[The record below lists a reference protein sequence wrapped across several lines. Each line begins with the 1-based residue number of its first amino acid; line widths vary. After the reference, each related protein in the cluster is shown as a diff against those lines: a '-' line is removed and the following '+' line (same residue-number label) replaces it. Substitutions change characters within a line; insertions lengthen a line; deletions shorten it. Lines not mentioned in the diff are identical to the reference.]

1 MKVKQNTEQTLTA
14 GHGVGKPRVMSG
26 VGGTEVCQ
34 DTGALT
40 AVHLQGAEPGA
51 MGETQLSICL
61 SFTCRDLEH
70 DL

>member
-1 MKVKQNTEQTLTA
+1 M
-14 GHGVGKPRVMSG
+14 GKHRVMSG

-40 AVHLQGAEPGA
+40 AVHMQGAEPGA

-61 SFTCRDLEH
+61 SLACRDLEH

>member
-1 MKVKQNTEQTLTA
+1 M
-14 GHGVGKPRVMSG
+14 GKHRVMSG

-61 SFTCRDLEH
+61 SLACRDLEH